1 MISLPM
7 VASKHPF
14 PLGSRPQTPDSPPL
28 PTVFYSTFCLRYI
41 SSLRPYFVT
50 SSSGTQDRPQPLS
63 TQSLAHTF
71 RHAWGGLPIT
81 PIFEFRFSSF
91 TPSTMSGCPFL
102 VTFTSYVKRKSFISK
117 AYKKHR
123 GVGYPQLPVARIS
136 QASPLTLHAG
146 TLAIPFR
153 SWVYF
158 ITRGH
163 PRGGGL
169 KQFPTTPRLL
179 CKNRSAQFRDIG
191 PGSPHLPRGV
201 A

>member
-1 MISLPM
+1 M

-28 PTVFYSTFCLRYI
+28 PTVI

-81 PIFEFRFSSF
+81 PIYFRVSPRLQCRDVLFSS
-91 TPSTMSGCPFL
+91 L
-102 VTFTSYVKRKSFISK
+102 LRATSSVSPLSAILTKNTG
-117 AYKKHR
+117 
-123 GVGYPQLPVARIS
+123 GVGYLQLPVARIS

-146 TLAIPFR
+146 TPAIPFR

-158 ITRGH
+158 ITCGH
-163 PRGGGL
+163 PGGGGL